1 MDLYAYTR
9 IGELEKIVKENNIK
23 APRLRGYRLG
33 FWVKQTIILIA
44 LIVIY
49 MQR

>member
-9 IGELEKIVKENNIK
+9 IGELEKIAKENNIK

-33 FWVKQTIILIA
+33 FG
-44 LIVIY
+44 
-49 MQR
+49 